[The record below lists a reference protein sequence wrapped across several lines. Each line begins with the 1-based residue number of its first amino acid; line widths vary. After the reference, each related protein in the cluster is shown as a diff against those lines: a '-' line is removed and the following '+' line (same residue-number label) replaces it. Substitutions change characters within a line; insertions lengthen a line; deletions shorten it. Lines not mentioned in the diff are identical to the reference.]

1 MTATTVPAPIPL
13 LEVENLAIA
22 YRDRGHEQRVVHGVS
37 FAIAPGEVVAL
48 VGESGS
54 GKTTT
59 AQALIG
65 LLADNGRVE
74 QGAIRLN
81 GTDIAAWSPDR
92 FDTVRGR
99 VISLIPQDPTSS
111 LNPVRTVGEQVGEIL
126 KTMSNFY
133 NREVAVAVDSLV
145 SLIEPAMIVGLGSGV
160 AVLLAAVLV
169 PIYSIASSTG

>member
-1 MTATTVPAPIPL
+1 MTTTAQAVAPPPV
-13 LEVENLAIA
+13 LEVQNLSIA
-22 YRDRGHEQRVVHGVS
+22 YRDKDHEQRVVHGVS

-81 GTDIAAWSPDR
+81 GTDIAGWSPDR

-99 VISLIPQDPTSS
+99 VVSLIPQDPTSS
-111 LNPVRTVGEQVGEIL
+111 LNPVRTVGEQVGEIEPMGE
-126 KTMSNFY
+126 TARWVY
-133 NREVAVAVDSLV
+133 IRDSEGN
-145 SLIEPAMIVGLGSGV
+145 LIGLYDDT
-160 AVLLAAVLV
+160 AA
-169 PIYSIASSTG
+169 T